1 MSSWAAVG
9 VWLGLAFGPLIGVP
23 VAPLYI
29 AAGGVWGASALFWVA
44 TGVIVDLILAYKISR
59 WLRPTIMRKLA
70 KYQLP
75 SVAELGE
82 WTLVLVT
89 RFTPGLPLSA
99 QNYLLGIAGVKWW
112 TFFWGSLGAQLV
124 WAAGFLWMGDSWAKG
139 KWIFVATA
147 LGAIIILA
155 LITRAYVKRLT
166 QKR

>member
-1 MSSWAAVG
+1 MISWAAVG

-59 WLRPTIMRKLA
+59 WLRPMIMKKLA

-99 QNYLLGIAGVKWW
+99 QNYLLGVAGGQGGG
-112 TFFWGSLGAQLV
+112 FFLGSPGGQPVLGGGVLGV
-124 WAAGFLWMGDSWAKG
+124 GGSVG
-139 KWIFVATA
+139 EGERVFVATA

-155 LITRAYVKRLT
+155 LITRVYVKRLT